1 MKKIIKK
8 RTNINSN
15 INNLLEEGFDIRIL
29 LIQELIPIGLRAVN
43 DILQQEVIQL
53 AGTRYSHEKDKREVV
68 RWGSQQGSVYL
79 QDMKVKVRVPR
90 VRNRKTDKEVV
101 LSNYRKLQE
110 PLDGDKNLLVKV
122 LNGLSCHKYS
132 EAAQKVPEVF
142 GLSASSVSKRY
153 VRASA
158 KKLKEFNCRRLEPYD
173 IVAIIIDGKT
183 FAKEQMVIAVGIT
196 MIGRKVFLGFV
207 QTATENASVCKEF
220 LQSLIDDRGLL
231 YKQGILFIID
241 GAKGIR
247 KAIKDVFGGYAS
259 IQRCQWHKRENVVS
273 YLTKTQQASMRK
285 KLQNAYEQ
293 ATYEAAVRKLKK
305 CRNELKEINQSAV
318 KSLDE
323 GFEET
328 LTLHRL
334 GVFDILGISFKTT
347 NCIESINSQLSRLLG
362 RITYWKNSDQRHR
375 WLASALLS
383 IEPNLRCIK
392 GYKALPKL
400 RDALQKTLKSDNLN
414 VA

>member
-1 MKKIIKK
+1 MRKIIKK

-15 INNLLEEGFDIRIL
+15 IDNLLKEDFDICIS

-43 DILQQEVIQL
+43 DILQREVIQL
-53 AGTRYSHEKDKREVV
+53 AGTRYSRSKDKREVV

-90 VRNRKTDKEVV
+90 VRNRKTEKEVV

-153 VRASA
+153 IRSSA
-158 KKLKEFNCRRLEPYD
+158 KKLKEFNCRRLESYD
-173 IVAIIIDGKT
+173 IVAIVIDGKT

-241 GAKGIR
+241 GSKGIR
-247 KAIKDVFGGYAS
+247 KAIKDVFSDYAL

-285 KLQNAYEQ
+285 NLQNAYEQ
-293 ATYEAAVRKLKK
+293 PTCEAALRELKR
-305 CRNELKEINQSAV
+305 CRNELREINQSAV

-334 GVFDILGISFKTT
+334 GVFDVLGISLKTT

-375 WLASALLS
+375 WLAAALLS

-392 GYKALPKL
+392 GYKALPQL
-400 RDALQKTLKSDNLN
+400 RDALQKTLKLENVN